1 MIEWAPSFGVVGLG
15 CALVIY
21 LRILKKPVGTERMKE
36 ISDAIH
42 EGAMAFIKRASV
54 RPAMMAM
61 ASRPTAA

>member
-42 EGAMAFIKRASV
+42 
-54 RPAMMAM
+54 
-61 ASRPTAA
+61 